1 MNNHKDL
8 EILIAQGIVVLRK
21 ERRMRPQRKDIYYYV
36 QDFQENNMLDY
47 DLFCNVFDNMI
58 EEGHIYNK
66 YKDSDQ
72 KKESYY
78 NNNITLAINNNISQ
92 SQDMRMPAS
101 HINTSLVTPSSEALN
116 NSSSHSSSRSINV
129 KDLYILIETK
139 VKESIE
145 PFVNKL
151 ASLLNDYESLIT
163 EKQDIEQ
170 LNIRMKYELKDL
182 ETARAVNEQLN
193 KENEFL
199 KNELK
204 NKNEV
209 IKLIINER
217 KAIEDTPLQTA
228 NPNNNYDVDRRFV
241 TNNVETHKKN
251 SNVVR

>member
-72 KKESYY
+72 KKESYD
-78 NNNITLAINNNISQ
+78 NNNNNTQAINNNISQ
-92 SQDMRMPAS
+92 SQDMRTPAS

-116 NSSSHSSSRSINV
+116 NSINV

-217 KAIEDTPLQTA
+217 KAIA
-228 NPNNNYDVDRRFV
+228 NC
-241 TNNVETHKKN
+241 KSK
-251 SNVVR
+251 